1 MSGCGAAG
9 VPGQSVGGMSVQ
21 MSGQNVLMC
30 RQAGLP
36 GIPDM
41 ADRILIIEDEAA
53 IADALIYTLRTDGFA
68 VHWCALARDGMAWLQ
83 AQPVDLVV
91 LDVGLPDESGFEL
104 CRRIRTLSQ
113 VPVMFLTAR
122 KEEVDRIVG
131 LEIGADDYV
140 VKPFS
145 PREISARVRA
155 ILRRTRQ
162 LPDGSSTG
170 AFAQTKHVQPDTGFV
185 LDDAAKRISYRGQW
199 LVLTRY
205 EYLILS
211 ALLQRPDHVLSRSQ
225 LMDAA
230 WEDPA
235 ASFDRAVDT
244 HIKGI
249 RAKLKQVDGE
259 ADPIRTHRG
268 LGYSLC
274 AAVDTS
280 AP

>member
-1 MSGCGAAG
+1 
-9 VPGQSVGGMSVQ
+9 
-21 MSGQNVLMC
+21 
-30 RQAGLP
+30 
-36 GIPDM
+36 M

-53 IADALIYTLRTDGFA
+53 IADALIYALRTDGFA
-68 VHWCALARDGMAWLQ
+68 VHWCALAREGMAWLQ
-83 AQPVDLVV
+83 TQPVDLVV

-162 LPDGSSTG
+162 LPDGALT
-170 AFAQTKHVQPDTGFV
+170 QPRTTEPAAAFV

-205 EYLILS
+205 EYLILG

-249 RAKLKQVDGE
+249 RAKLKQVDAE

-274 AAVDTS
+274 SAAETS

>member
-1 MSGCGAAG
+1 
-9 VPGQSVGGMSVQ
+9 
-21 MSGQNVLMC
+21 
-30 RQAGLP
+30 
-36 GIPDM
+36 M

-53 IADALIYTLRTDGFA
+53 IADALIYALRTDGFE
-68 VHWCALARDGMAWLQ
+68 VHWSALARDGMAWLQ
-83 AQPVDLVV
+83 AHPVDLVV

-162 LPDGSSTG
+162 SP
-170 AFAQTKHVQPDTGFV
+170 AAVVAQPQHSGQDADFV
-185 LDDAAKRISYRGQW
+185 LDDAAKRISFRGQW

-249 RAKLKQVDGE
+249 RAKLKQVDSA

-268 LGYSLC
+268 LGYSLSTASG
-274 AAVDTS
+274 AAS
-280 AP
+280 L